1 MININ
6 CDLGEELNNEDII
19 MPLINSCNIAC
30 GGHSGDINSMQR
42 CVELSIINNVEIG
55 AHPSYPDKENFGRIH
70 LNISALDLKESVL
83 NQIESLISI
92 AMDHNTDLTH
102 IKAHGALYNEM
113 INDSSLSNIYL
124 DIIDVYKEKYSL
136 YVPYRSEIEKIALNR
151 GFKIKYEVFG
161 DRNYNDDLTLVSRK
175 EKEALITIP
184 KQVINNISQNN
195 YNNYVVSVNGNKH
208 QIKAD
213 TYCIHSDTENAEN
226 ILKSIKEHFANE
238 KE

>member
-6 CDLGEELNNEDII
+6 CDLGEGLNNEEII
-19 MPLINSCNIAC
+19 MPLIKSCNIAC
-30 GGHSGDINSMQR
+30 GGHSGNIDSMQR

-70 LNISALDLKESVL
+70 LDIPALALKQSIV

-92 AMDHNTDLTH
+92 CKSHNTDLTH

-113 INDSSLSNIYL
+113 IKDSNLSNIYL
-124 DIIDVYKEKYSL
+124 DIIDIYKDKYYL
-136 YVPYRSEIEKIALNR
+136 YIPYKSEIEKTAVDR

-175 EKEALITIP
+175 EEEALITIP
-184 KQVINNISQNN
+184 EKVIKHISEIY
-195 YNNYVVSVNGNKH
+195 YNNCVVSVNGNKH
-208 QIKAD
+208 DVKAD
-213 TYCIHSDTENAEN
+213 TYCIHSDTQNAEH
-226 ILKSIKEHFANE
+226 ILKSIKEYFSNE
-238 KE
+238 K

>member
-6 CDLGEELNNEDII
+6 CDLGEGLSNEQII

-30 GGHSGDINSMQR
+30 GGHAGDNESMIE
-42 CVELSIINNVEIG
+42 CVEMSIRNNVEIG

-70 LNISALDLKESVL
+70 LNISALALKESVL

-92 AMDHNTDLTH
+92 AIDHNTDLTH

-136 YVPYRSEIEKIALNR
+136 YVPYRSEIEKIALKR

-175 EKEALITIP
+175 EKKALITIP
-184 KQVINNISQNN
+184 KQVINHISRIY

>member
-6 CDLGEELNNEDII
+6 CDLGEGLNNEDVI
-19 MPLINSCNIAC
+19 MPLIKSCNIAC
-30 GGHSGDINSMQR
+30 GGHSGNIDSMQR

-70 LNISALDLKESVL
+70 LDIPALALKQSIV

-92 AMDHNTDLTH
+92 CKSHNTDLTH

-113 INDSSLSNIYL
+113 IKDSNLSNIYL
-124 DIIDVYKEKYSL
+124 DIIDIYKDKYYL
-136 YVPYRSEIEKIALNR
+136 YIPYKSEIEKIAVDR

-175 EKEALITIP
+175 EEEALITIP
-184 KQVINNISQNN
+184 EKVIKHISEIY
-195 YNNYVVSVNGNKH
+195 YNNCVVSVNGNKH
-208 QIKAD
+208 DVKAD
-213 TYCIHSDTENAEN
+213 TYCIHSDTENAEH
-226 ILKSIKEHFANE
+226 ILKSIKEYFSNE
-238 KE
+238 K

>member
-70 LNISALDLKESVL
+70 LNISALALKESIL

-113 INDSSLSNIYL
+113 INNSSLSNIYL

-136 YVPYRSEIEKIALNR
+136 YIPYRSEIEKIALKR

-161 DRNYNDDLTLVSRK
+161 DR
-175 EKEALITIP
+175 P
-184 KQVINNISQNN
+184 
-195 YNNYVVSVNGNKH
+195 
-208 QIKAD
+208 
-213 TYCIHSDTENAEN
+213 
-226 ILKSIKEHFANE
+226 
-238 KE
+238 

>member
-6 CDLGEELNNEDII
+6 CDLGEGLNNEDVI
-19 MPLINSCNIAC
+19 MPLIKSCNIAC
-30 GGHSGDINSMQR
+30 GGHSGNIDSMQR

-70 LNISALDLKESVL
+70 LDIPALALKQSIV

-92 AMDHNTDLTH
+92 CKSHNTDLTH

-113 INDSSLSNIYL
+113 IKDSNLSNIYL
-124 DIIDVYKEKYSL
+124 DIIDIYKDKYYL
-136 YVPYRSEIEKIALNR
+136 YIPYKSEIEKTAVDR

-175 EKEALITIP
+175 EEEALITIP
-184 KQVINNISQNN
+184 EKVIKHISEIY
-195 YNNYVVSVNGNKH
+195 YNNCVVSVNGNKH
-208 QIKAD
+208 DVKAD
-213 TYCIHSDTENAEN
+213 TYCIHSDTQNAEH
-226 ILKSIKEHFANE
+226 ILKSIKEYFSNE
-238 KE
+238 K

>member
-6 CDLGEELNNEDII
+6 CDLGEGLNNEDVI
-19 MPLINSCNIAC
+19 MPLIKSCNIAC
-30 GGHSGDINSMQR
+30 GGHSGNIDSMQR

-70 LNISALDLKESVL
+70 LDIPALALKQSIV

-92 AMDHNTDLTH
+92 CKSHNTDLTH

-113 INDSSLSNIYL
+113 IKDSNLSNIYL
-124 DIIDVYKEKYSL
+124 DIIDIYKDKYYL
-136 YVPYRSEIEKIALNR
+136 YIPYKSEIEKIAVDR

-175 EKEALITIP
+175 EEEALITIP
-184 KQVINNISQNN
+184 EKVIKHISEIY
-195 YNNYVVSVNGNKH
+195 YNNCVVSVNGNKH
-208 QIKAD
+208 DVKAD
-213 TYCIHSDTENAEN
+213 TYCIHSDTQNAEH
-226 ILKSIKEHFANE
+226 ILKSIKEYFSNE
-238 KE
+238 K

>member
-6 CDLGEELNNEDII
+6 CDLGGELNNEDII

-70 LNISALDLKESVL
+70 LNISALALKESVL

-124 DIIDVYKEKYSL
+124 DIIEVYKEKYSL
-136 YVPYRSEIEKIALNR
+136 YVPYRSEIEKIALKR

-184 KQVINNISQNN
+184 KQVINHISQIY
-195 YNNYVVSVNGNKH
+195 YNNYVVSINGNKH

-226 ILKSIKEHFANE
+226 ILKSIKEHFASE

>member
-6 CDLGEELNNEDII
+6 CDLGEGLSNEQNI

-30 GGHSGDINSMQR
+30 GGHAGDNESMIE
-42 CVELSIINNVEIG
+42 CVEMSIRNNVEIG

-70 LNISALDLKESVL
+70 LNISALALKESIL

-113 INDSSLSNIYL
+113 INNSSLSNIYL

-136 YVPYRSEIEKIALNR
+136 YIPYRSEIEKIALKR

-184 KQVINNISQNN
+184 KQVINHISRIY
-195 YNNYVVSVNGNKH
+195 YNKYVVSVNGNKH

-238 KE
+238 KK